1 MNTLSR
7 VLISG
12 ATGLIGST
20 LVRSLSA
27 DQISVTRLVR
37 RRSGGPS
44 PEICWSPLSSMPI
57 AELSELEEFDAV
69 IHLSGANLA
78 RRWTSAY
85 KNEIVESR
93 VRTTQVLSE
102 LLAGLRNPP
111 KVLLC
116 ASAIGFYGNRGDE
129 ILTETSKPGSGFLAE
144 TCLAWETATQP
155 LRDVGIRVVNLR
167 FGVVLSPEGGALAK
181 MLPLFRLGLGGRL
194 GSGQQW
200 MSWIS
205 LPDLVRA
212 VSSLTSA
219 SSVTG
224 AVNIVAPNPVT
235 NAEFTQ
241 TLTTVLH
248 RSAVIPAPAFALRIA
263 MGEMADEAL
272 LASARVIPARLT
284 QSGFSFQHGH
294 LASALESL
302 LHPST

>member
-1 MNTLSR
+1 
-7 VLISG
+7 
-12 ATGLIGST
+12 
-20 LVRSLSA
+20 
-27 DQISVTRLVR
+27 
-37 RRSGGPS
+37 
-44 PEICWSPLSSMPI
+44 MPI

-85 KNEIVESR
+85 KREIVESR
-93 VRTTQVLSE
+93 VRTTQVLAV

-116 ASAIGFYGNRGDE
+116 ASAIGIYGNRGDE
-129 ILTETSKPGSGFLAE
+129 ILTETSKPGSGFLTE
-144 TCLAWETATQP
+144 TCLAWEAATQP

-167 FGVVLSPEGGALAK
+167 FGVVLSPDGGALAK
-181 MLPLFRLGLGGRL
+181 MLPLFRFGLGGRL

-241 TLTTVLH
+241 TLANVLH
-248 RSAVIPAPAFALRIA
+248 RYAVIPAPAFALRIA
-263 MGEMADEAL
+263 MGEMVDEAL

-284 QSGFSFQHGH
+284 QSGFGFQHAH